1 MNTPVQKNA
10 PASKPGLGERLFN
23 RLMTLRNRLGM
34 APPTLFELD
43 VVGRK
48 SGKVRSTPVTLLSVD
63 SGQFLIAP
71 RGEVQWVINARAAG
85 EVVLR
90 QAKTEERF
98 SLEELQ
104 DGAKPNL
111 LKTYLQRFAPAV
123 GQHFSVDANASLE
136 EFSAIAHQYPVFR
149 LIKVTP

>member
-1 MNTPVQKNA
+1 MNSPAKKPA

-23 RLMTLRNRLGM
+23 RLMTLRNRFGM

-63 SGQFLIAP
+63 SGQFLVAP

-90 QAKTEERF
+90 QAKQEARY

-104 DGAKPNL
+104 DSSKAAL

-123 GQHFSVDANASLE
+123 GQHFSIDANASLD
-136 EFSAIAHQYPVFR
+136 EFSLIADSYPVFR
-149 LIKVTP
+149 LIKESP